1 LAAITSR
8 AEHGRGIQAG
18 DIARSY
24 DVSRSTNFYVKGMIE
39 PHAATTPR
47 GRKAKLSPK
56 EEFHAAIGRFVLEW
70 AGLEFCLDLLLLAA
84 RSRDKA
90 TQRKPKLPHQF
101 AAKIALIRSETK
113 ELDSAHQAVISDLL
127 DDISSYA
134 DTRHDFCARFD
145 YRSLHRARCRNSN
158 FRSAAPAPAS
168 ATPETREGD
177 SAGNNRDFRSH
188 LRVR

>member
-1 LAAITSR
+1 MACAASWPRCGGGCR
-8 AEHGRGIQAG
+8 AEGRSTAQKRKPWRSR

-84 RSRDKA
+84 RSRHKA
-90 TQRKPKLPHQF
+90 YTAEAE
-101 AAKIALIRSETK
+101 AAASIRSENCP
-113 ELDSAHQAVISDLL
+113 HPV
-127 DDISSYA
+127 
-134 DTRHDFCARFD
+134 
-145 YRSLHRARCRNSN
+145 RNKG
-158 FRSAAPAPAS
+158 A
-168 ATPETREGD
+168 
-177 SAGNNRDFRSH
+177 
-188 LRVR
+188 